1 MAKSDDGGGNGFE
14 VPFVFVKHG
23 DPLPREWMA
32 RHPDWVKF
40 PATLVVRR
48 EEQASARR
56 SIPPDKLIQ
65 GDRVVDTE
73 TPDWMRKPAALG
85 APVRRRRATPINRL
99 PPWNDRGAENTS
111 EVTTARDAIE
121 AYRQATHITDQAAS
135 TYLASVEILEPV
147 DGVSGD
153 ARERAFLRLLRWAE
167 NGDVSDNVAYH
178 ARFGGHDPMSN
189 ADMLNYE
196 PKEETFRHKNG
207 TSEPVTAA
215 GAYQITKETWN
226 DTNRCLF

>member
-1 MAKSDDGGGNGFE
+1 MGE
-14 VPFVFVKHG
+14 VPGHAGCQKRRAG
-23 DPLPREWMA
+23 G
-32 RHPDWVKF
+32 
-40 PATLVVRR
+40 VRR
-48 EEQASARR
+48 SV
-56 SIPPDKLIQ
+56 SPDKLID
-65 GDRVVDTE
+65 GDGIVDTE
-73 TPDWMRKPAALG
+73 TPDWMRKLAALG

-99 PPWNDRGAENTS
+99 PPWNDGGAENTP

-135 TYLASVEILEPV
+135 TCLASVEILKPV

-167 NGDVSDNVAYH
+167 NGDVSDDVAYH

-196 PKEETFRHKNG
+196 PREETFKHKDG
-207 TSEPVTAA
+207 TSEPITAA
-215 GAYQITKETWN
+215 GVYHITKETWN
-226 DTNRCLF
+226 EMKKYYMLKILHQAHRIKLPCY